1 MRKANS
7 LVILAVAIV
16 LALGWIQ
23 VSAAAESTRVSP
35 ALDRILAKKE
45 LVVGTAANMPP
56 LNMTTKD
63 GQIIGMEIDIAF
75 MIASG
80 LDVKV
85 TFKPMHFNE
94 LLPALEAGQ
103 VDMILSGMT
112 ITTSRNLRVAFAGP
126 YFISGKSI
134 LVKEANVSSLD
145 SISKMDS
152 PDKVLVA
159 LKGSTSQFF
168 VERFM
173 PKAKLVLADDYDQAV
188 AMVRQ
193 DKALAMVA
201 DYPICIVS
209 VNRYLNEKLT
219 TLKKPLSYEGVGI
232 ALPAND
238 PLLVNVVQNFL
249 NAMEKSGELENV
261 TQRWFYDTSWMSRLP

>member
-1 MRKANS
+1 
-7 LVILAVAIV
+7 
-16 LALGWIQ
+16 
-23 VSAAAESTRVSP
+23 
-35 ALDRILAKKE
+35 
-45 LVVGTAANMPP
+45 
-56 LNMTTKD
+56 
-63 GQIIGMEIDIAF
+63 
-75 MIASG
+75 
-80 LDVKV
+80 
-85 TFKPMHFNE
+85 
-94 LLPALEAGQ
+94 
-103 VDMILSGMT
+103 
-112 ITTSRNLRVAFAGP
+112 
-126 YFISGKSI
+126 
-134 LVKEANVSSLD
+134 
-145 SISKMDS
+145 MDS

-159 LKGSTSQFF
+159 LKWSTSQFF